1 MKPEETKK
9 QELPEGITAEM
20 ITEAKAKHGE
30 GKVKYIDII
39 NDETSETKTVLAA
52 VPSRSVIGF
61 YQRFETSDPK
71 KAQELLVKNC
81 LLSHKE
87 EVLANDALFY
97 GALSG
102 IAELIPVRR
111 AVVKNL

>member
-1 MKPEETKK
+1 MEPKETKK
-9 QELPEGITAEM
+9 QELPDGITAEM
-20 ITEAKAKHGE
+20 ITAAKAKHGAD
-30 GKVKYIDII
+30 KVKYIDII
-39 NDETSETKTVLAA
+39 NDETGETKTVLAA

-61 YQRFETSDPK
+61 YQRFEASDPK

-81 LLSHKE
+81 LLSHKD
-87 EVLANDALFY
+87 EVLADDALFF

-111 AVVKNL
+111 TIVKNC